1 MVLCCFDSCSGFFSF
16 MCISLHEENS
26 QLASVRITTAFVRIA
41 IKPITVQYGI
51 NGTIVEYKRV
61 VRDMGIRDR

>member
-1 MVLCCFDSCSGFFSF
+1 